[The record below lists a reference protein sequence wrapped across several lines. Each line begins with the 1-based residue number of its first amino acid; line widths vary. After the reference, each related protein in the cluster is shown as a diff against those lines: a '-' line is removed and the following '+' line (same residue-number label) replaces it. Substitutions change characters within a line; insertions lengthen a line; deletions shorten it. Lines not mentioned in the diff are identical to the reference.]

1 MVAHMNRFITYHHYS
16 GLQINFQVTYNG
28 DQTKWVPY
36 QYHASDCQSE
46 FGIEPSRIPSMLN
59 PDEVLCSEKSSP
71 VGSPDG
77 SNFVFNVLQ
86 NRNKDDSNPVIQVGR
101 PLSPDSFTEF

>member
-1 MVAHMNRFITYHHYS
+1 
-16 GLQINFQVTYNG
+16 
-28 DQTKWVPY
+28 
-36 QYHASDCQSE
+36 
-46 FGIEPSRIPSMLN
+46 MLN

-86 NRNKDDSNPVIQVGR
+86 NRNKDDSNPVIQVRFESVQPSR
-101 PLSPDSFTEF
+101 PSAVE